1 MASEPDRPADRPP
14 DPSVD
19 RLTDPSAYP
28 PRARRRRKTP
38 AQIIPTRRLERRLV
52 RDGHALILGVD
63 EVGVASCSGPVVACA
78 LAMPM
83 NRRQIKGV
91 RDSKTLPAGE
101 RERLDVLIR
110 RQAIAVG
117 VGAASVGEID
127 RLNIY
132 HATHLAM
139 RRAIARAGSHDFV
152 IVDGNRIR
160 GFEEHAGPYRAVVD
174 GDALCYV
181 VSCASIVAKVARDGL
196 MRRLATRYPGYGWE
210 HNAGYS
216 TPDHRRGLAELGI
229 TPHHRR
235 SFITVKR
242 VEFGEQL
249 SLEVVVDDAPS
260 SEAEYPP
267 EPEPAPEL
275 VTITIEPGLVGIPV
289 G

>member
-14 DPSVD
+14 DPSAD
-19 RLTDPSAYP
+19 RPPDPVVR

-139 RRAIARAGSHDFV
+139 RRAIARAGRHDFV

-210 HNAGYS
+210 HNAGYA

-235 SFITVKR
+235 SFITVRR

-249 SLEVVVDDAPS
+249 TLEVVVEDAPS
-260 SEAEYPP
+260 P
-267 EPEPAPEL
+267 EPESAAEL
-275 VTITIEPGLVGIPV
+275 VASAIETPKLAVAPAG
-289 G
+289 